1 MLKISKYHKLS
12 MCRIPP
18 SLKTIPLAL
27 SYETFISLYWPGA
40 LSCCQRLFKSAQ
52 SYSTHY
58 YKQHKPP
65 SPPLHLSCINSSTD
79 PLTESR
85 EKILTSS
92 QPTITDL
99 ESDNS
104 SDIISLPDDTGNKSH
119 QQEKPVSQN
128 QPSALSKLYR
138 QQFGRTNDAGSTTR
152 KRKTLS
158 TDNSLRSCF
167 M

>member
-12 MCRIPP
+12 TCRIPP

-27 SYETFISLYWPGA
+27 SYETFITLYWPGA

-65 SPPLHLSCINSSTD
+65 SPPLHLSCISST
-79 PLTESR
+79 ESG
-85 EKILTSS
+85 EPQDQVLSSS
-92 QPTITDL
+92 QPTIADL

-104 SDIISLPDDTGNKSH
+104 SDIISLPDDTGSKSH
-119 QQEKPVSQN
+119 QQVKSS

-138 QQFGRTNDAGSTTR
+138 QQFGRTNDMSSAAR

-158 TDNSLRSCF
+158 NNNF
-167 M
+167 